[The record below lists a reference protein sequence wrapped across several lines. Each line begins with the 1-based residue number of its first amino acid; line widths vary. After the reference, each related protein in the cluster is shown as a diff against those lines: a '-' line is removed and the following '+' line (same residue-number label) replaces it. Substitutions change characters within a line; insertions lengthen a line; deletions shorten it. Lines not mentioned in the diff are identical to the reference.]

1 MTDDTGITRSVLS
14 EQVKGR
20 LLQAILDG
28 RYPPG
33 ARIVETRVAKEF
45 GTSQAPVREALRDLE
60 ALGVVETAAFKGARV
75 RQPSTEELL
84 EAFDVRAI
92 LEGHGAVLAM
102 ENISEGDLD
111 QLRRVGRARC
121 AKPRW
126 QATPSARPPRT
137 PSSTGSIMQHSGNAT
152 LVRVWSTLEPFLR
165 TYITIVS
172 PGVDRRAVADRH
184 LPIIEALRRR
194 NPDLIEEAFRVH
206 FEAAAAALAE
216 VWPTPRRRRRSRR
229 QATAET
235 RAGHPHLAT
244 TPKGQHEPRAQ
255 YSARR
260 CRPVRRAFGST
271 SSAARPARASST
283 TWTSSTTAWPR

>member
-1 MTDDTGITRSVLS
+1 MSDEMGITRSVLS

-33 ARIVETRVAKEF
+33 ARIVETRVAREF

-60 ALGVVETAAFKGARV
+60 ALGVVETAPFKGARV

-84 EAFDVRAI
+84 EAFEVRAI

-102 ENISEGDLD
+102 ENVTETELARLAELIEQMRVAALAGDPYSEAAADTEFHRL
-111 QLRRVGRARC
+111 
-121 AKPRW
+121 
-126 QATPSARPPRT
+126 
-137 PSSTGSIMQHSGNAT
+137 IMHLSGNAT
-152 LVRVWSTLEPFLR
+152 LEHVWQTLEPFLR

-184 LPIIEALRRR
+184 IPIIEALRGQ
-194 NPDLIEEAFRVH
+194 DASLIHEAMRHH

-216 VWPTPRRRRRSRR
+216 VWPR
-229 QATAET
+229 
-235 RAGHPHLAT
+235 HLGDT
-244 TPKGQHEPRAQ
+244 ESVDRL
-255 YSARR
+255 
-260 CRPVRRAFGST
+260 RPDQV
-271 SSAARPARASST
+271 PAI
-283 TWTSSTTAWPR
+283 PL

>member
-60 ALGVVETAAFKGARV
+60 ALGVVETSPFKGARV
-75 RQPSTEELL
+75 RQPSIAELL
-84 EAFDVRAI
+84 EAFEVRAI

-102 ENISEGDLD
+102 ENISAELLSHLAELTDEMREAALTGDPF
-111 QLRRVGRARC
+111 RE
-121 AKPRW
+121 
-126 QATPSARPPRT
+126 ATADTEFHRL
-137 PSSTGSIMQHSGNAT
+137 IMHHSGNAT
-152 LVRVWSTLEPFLR
+152 LERVWSTLEPFLR

-184 LPIIEALRRR
+184 MPIIEALRRA
-194 NPDLIEEAFRVH
+194 NADLIEDAFRVH
-206 FEAAAAALAE
+206 FEEAAASLAE
-216 VWPTPRRRRRSRR
+216 VWPGDEGDDDVSVQPRPGTMPTI
-229 QATAET
+229 A
-235 RAGHPHLAT
+235 L
-244 TPKGQHEPRAQ
+244 
-255 YSARR
+255 
-260 CRPVRRAFGST
+260 
-271 SSAARPARASST
+271 
-283 TWTSSTTAWPR
+283 

>member
-1 MTDDTGITRSVLS
+1 MTDEAGITRSVLS

-60 ALGVVETAAFKGARV
+60 ALGVVETAPFKGARV

-84 EAFDVRAI
+84 EAFEVRAI
-92 LEGHGAVLAM
+92 LEGRGAVLAM
-102 ENISEGDLD
+102 ENLSEVELARLHELTQEMRDAALAGDPF
-111 QLRRVGRARC
+111 RE
-121 AKPRW
+121 
-126 QATPSARPPRT
+126 ATADTEFHRL
-137 PSSTGSIMQHSGNAT
+137 IMQHSGNQT

-184 LPIIEALRRR
+184 LPIIDALSRQ

-206 FEAAAAALAE
+206 FEAAASALAE
-216 VWPTPRRRRRSRR
+216 VWPR
-229 QATAET
+229 QEGDEDVAGKT
-235 RAGHPHLAT
+235 RPED
-244 TPKGQHEPRAQ
+244 Q
-255 YSARR
+255 
-260 CRPVRRAFGST
+260 
-271 SSAARPARASST
+271 PAIAI
-283 TWTSSTTAWPR
+283 

>member
-1 MTDDTGITRSVLS
+1 MTDEAGITRSVLS

-60 ALGVVETAAFKGARV
+60 ALGVVETAPFKGARV
-75 RQPSTEELL
+75 RRPSVEELL

-102 ENISEGDLD
+102 ENLTPGDLAHLEELTAEMRSAAEAGD
-111 QLRRVGRARC
+111 PYRE
-121 AKPRW
+121 
-126 QATPSARPPRT
+126 ATADTEFHRL
-137 PSSTGSIMQHSGNAT
+137 IMGQSGNAT

-172 PGVDRRAVADRH
+172 PGVDRRAVAERH
-184 LPIIEALRRR
+184 LPIIEALRRQ
-194 NPDLIEEAFRVH
+194 NPAFIEEAFRVH

-216 VWPTPRRRRRSRR
+216 VWP
-229 QATAET
+229 
-235 RAGHPHLAT
+235 
-244 TPKGQHEPRAQ
+244 
-255 YSARR
+255 
-260 CRPVRRAFGST
+260 RPDGGDEVT
-271 SSAARPARASST
+271 DKPRPADQPAI
-283 TWTSSTTAWPR
+283 AI

>member
-1 MTDDTGITRSVLS
+1 MADDAEITRSVLS

-60 ALGVVETAAFKGARV
+60 ALGVVETAPFKGARV

-84 EAFDVRAI
+84 EAFEVRAI

-102 ENISEGDLD
+102 ENVTDRDLERLVVLVEHMREAAMSSD
-111 QLRRVGRARC
+111 PFGE
-121 AKPRW
+121 
-126 QATPSARPPRT
+126 ATADTEFHRL
-137 PSSTGSIMQHSGNAT
+137 IMHRSGNAT
-152 LVRVWSTLEPFLR
+152 LEHVWSTLEPFLR

-184 LPIIEALRRR
+184 IPIIEALRRQ

-216 VWPTPRRRRRSRR
+216 VWPHHSGDTDETDRPRPD
-229 QATAET
+229 Q
-235 RAGHPHLAT
+235 
-244 TPKGQHEPRAQ
+244 
-255 YSARR
+255 
-260 CRPVRRAFGST
+260 V
-271 SSAARPARASST
+271 PAI
-283 TWTSSTTAWPR
+283 PL

>member
-60 ALGVVETAAFKGARV
+60 ALGVVETAPFKGARV
-75 RQPSTEELL
+75 RQPSIAELL

-102 ENISEGDLD
+102 DRMADDELARLD
-111 QLRRVGRARC
+111 QLTIEMRDAALASDPYRE
-121 AKPRW
+121 
-126 QATPSARPPRT
+126 ATADTEFHRL
-137 PSSTGSIMQHSGNAT
+137 IMRHSGNAT
-152 LVRVWSTLEPFLR
+152 LERVWSTLEPFLR

-184 LPIIEALRRR
+184 VPIIEALRRQD
-194 NPDLIEEAFRVH
+194 PGLVEEAFRVH
-206 FEAAAAALAE
+206 FSEAAAALAK
-216 VWPTPRRRRRSRR
+216 VWPRKERDDSV
-229 QATAET
+229 ADD
-235 RAGHPHLAT
+235 
-244 TPKGQHEPRAQ
+244 
-255 YSARR
+255 
-260 CRPVRRAFGST
+260 
-271 SSAARPARASST
+271 RPADEPPAV
-283 TWTSSTTAWPR
+283 AI